1 MNRNP
6 KIIIIS
12 LLFICVNY
20 AQDRYES
27 FPTWVKSIPEYGFD
41 GMKNSITEK
50 SNLMI
55 LGTTGLGA
63 FLAYQVDDRVQDYA
77 QKEQL
82 LPDRVSQFGDLYG
95 ETWSAWLLPASIIIT
110 SKSANESNHEMLE
123 KLEFATSALVAN
135 GVVTVILKKLIG
147 RERPNGSNNR
157 SMPSGHTSN
166 SFAVAA
172 VANELYGQKVG
183 TVAYLIAGLVAISR
197 INDND
202 HYLSDVIA
210 GAGLGTII
218 GRGFA
223 KTYNENI
230 YIPNM
235 SINLT
240 FNL

>member
-1 MNRNP
+1 
-6 KIIIIS
+6 
-12 LLFICVNY
+12 
-20 AQDRYES
+20 
-27 FPTWVKSIPEYGFD
+27 
-41 GMKNSITEK
+41 
-50 SNLMI
+50 
-55 LGTTGLGA
+55 
-63 FLAYQVDDRVQDYA
+63 
-77 QKEQL
+77 
-82 LPDRVSQFGDLYG
+82 
-95 ETWSAWLLPASIIIT
+95 
-110 SKSANESNHEMLE
+110 
-123 KLEFATSALVAN
+123 
-135 GVVTVILKKLIG
+135 
-147 RERPNGSNNR
+147 
-157 SMPSGHTSN
+157 MPSGHISN

-223 KTYNENI
+223 KTYNENL